1 MVLVSWTFLSVCYLT
16 FISTSHDILLVFYL
30 TARRLCK
37 NVAHFPKKLSV
48 SFERKCQQRID
59 RKRKFLMMRSL
70 TASASRPSSFDS
82 NQRLLLQQCLED
94 RFLASNSS
102 WNFFEQSSLLL
113 FPALLPAVWM
123 PLAAGALVPGCW
135 EWQAASEAAAGPLVL
150 VPTLPVS
157 VHTSARPSLSHQHA
171 SNWLRHGLS
180 SSNSVTGGGRGHLSY
195 WAQASPL

>member
-1 MVLVSWTFLSVCYLT
+1 MEISHHHHLT
-16 FISTSHDILLVFYL
+16 FISPSNNKLLVFYL

-37 NVAHFPKKLSV
+37 NVAHTGPKSWAFPFVTFIWKKMST
-48 SFERKCQQRID
+48 KNWQK
-59 RKRKFLMMRSL
+59 KRKFLMMRSL

-102 WNFFEQSSLLL
+102 WNLFEQFSLLPS
-113 FPALLPAVWM
+113 PALLPAVWM

-135 EWQAASEAAAGPLVL
+135 EWQAASEGPLVL

-180 SSNSVTGGGRGHLSY
+180 SSNSVTAGGREHLSY